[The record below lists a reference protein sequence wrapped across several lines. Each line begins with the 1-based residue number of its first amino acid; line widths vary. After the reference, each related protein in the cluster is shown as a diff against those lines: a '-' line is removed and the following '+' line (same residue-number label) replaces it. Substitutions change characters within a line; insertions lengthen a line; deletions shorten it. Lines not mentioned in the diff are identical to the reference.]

1 MNCISISW
9 TSCLMSGKCNQSH
22 LNQTRIS
29 FKRYEKEVIFVT
41 QPFNLQD
48 LRDFITVRFHSNVL
62 LFKFNDLT
70 FEFQNSCLFS
80 CFKSLHEPDRQRWKI
95 TMMGFHCWYQQ
106 ISFICDP
113 KITFR
118 FGGKNQ
124 HQQQTTMTVKE
135 SDLEE

>member
-1 MNCISISW
+1 
-9 TSCLMSGKCNQSH
+9 MSGKCNQSH

-62 LFKFNDLT
+62 LFKLNDLT

-80 CFKSLHEPDRQRWKI
+80 CFKSRHEPDRQR
-95 TMMGFHCWYQQ
+95 
-106 ISFICDP
+106 
-113 KITFR
+113 
-118 FGGKNQ
+118 
-124 HQQQTTMTVKE
+124 
-135 SDLEE
+135 